1 MFHDCSTDD
10 KTMTTTDVVS
20 AVEISEER
28 KFSEIISLSGS
39 STPVQFSTPPITKN
53 SEIHFRNS
61 PVFKG
66 MTIEMEIPEV
76 ISQKE
81 IQLRRRGEAVG
92 TVRQEL
98 QVNVEAK
105 EREKTEGI
113 DLILNPLKTP
123 DPVRK
128 KRRAQAVQSKSLVI
142 EKSIPVFVEPLEQ
155 IVSQSKGKL
164 LELKCQVFSA
174 TPASVDWYHKNE
186 LLTDELTV
194 RSSFDSKSGL
204 IVLRF
209 PSVQQRHAGPYRC
222 IVKNLLGSASCNTEL
237 FIKGE

>member
-1 MFHDCSTDD
+1 MFYDCSTDD
-10 KTMTTTDVVS
+10 KTATTTDVVS
-20 AVEISEER
+20 GVEIKEER
-28 KFSEIISLSGS
+28 KFSETISLSGS

-61 PVFKG
+61 PVFKS

-81 IQLRRRGEAVG
+81 IQLRRKGEAVG
-92 TVRQEL
+92 TMRQEL
-98 QVNVEAK
+98 QVSVEAK
-105 EREKTEGI
+105 EVEKTGGKEPI
-113 DLILNPLKTP
+113 LIPLKTP

-155 IVSQSKGKL
+155 IVNQSRGRL

-174 TPASVDWYHKNE
+174 TPATIEWHHKNE
-186 LLTDELTV
+186 LLRDELTV
-194 RSSFDSKSGL
+194 RSSFDPKSGL
-204 IVLRF
+204 VVLRF

-222 IVKNLLGSASCNTEL
+222 IATNPHGSASCETEL
-237 FIKGE
+237 FIKGD